1 VNTRFRVVRRSAAIT
16 VLTGLAIVVPIR
28 AWGTPSGDDAD
39 ARNAARLVERMRDAP
54 THYDFQGGATVG
66 WQDGGHAR
74 QAQVQIRDANG
85 ALEIASAGNIV
96 FDDGNHAYLRDP
108 IGWTSMLVQPT
119 ESLPAPGKSWS
130 LSTRPGRT
138 IAGRPTTEVVVSRR
152 DGSTAQRL
160 FVDHDTGLLIGRQVV
175 GPGGRVERSV
185 MFTGIEVGDAGA
197 PVDQPTDARPDPTQI
212 LKSVPDSYRAPSSLG
227 VGFQLVARSRHP
239 DGILLSYSD
248 GIFSVSVFEQRGD
261 LNWDALLAGGTT
273 RNVAGNRTRRY
284 MEPSGEVLVW
294 EHEGLVYTC
303 VSDAPSDVFEG
314 MVEGLSKSDRSGPEA
329 VVDFVLGPFGWG

>member
-1 VNTRFRVVRRSAAIT
+1 M
-16 VLTGLAIVVPIR
+16 LTGLAIVVPIR
-28 AWGTPSGDDAD
+28 AWGSPSGDDAD

-54 THYDFQGGATVG
+54 THYDFQGRAVVG
-66 WQDGGHAR
+66 WQGSGHAR
-74 QAQVQIRDANG
+74 SADVQIREVNG

-96 FDDGNHAYLRDP
+96 FDDGNRTYLRDP
-108 IGWTSMLVQPT
+108 IGWTSMLVEPPSET
-119 ESLPAPGKSWS
+119 LPAPGKSWS

-138 IAGRPTTEVVVSRR
+138 IAGRPTTEIVVSRR

-160 FVDHDTGLLIGRQVV
+160 FVDRDTGLLMGRQVL
-175 GPGGRVERSV
+175 GPGRRVERSV

-197 PVDQPTDARPDPTQI
+197 AIDQPTDAQPEPTQS
-212 LKSVPDSYRAPSSLG
+212 LKLVPNGYRAPSSLG
-227 VGFQLVARSRHP
+227 VGFQLVTRSRHP
-239 DGILLSYSD
+239 GGILLSYSD

-273 RNVAGNRTRRY
+273 SNVAGNRARRY

-314 MVEGLSKSDRSGPEA
+314 MVEGLSRSDRSGPES